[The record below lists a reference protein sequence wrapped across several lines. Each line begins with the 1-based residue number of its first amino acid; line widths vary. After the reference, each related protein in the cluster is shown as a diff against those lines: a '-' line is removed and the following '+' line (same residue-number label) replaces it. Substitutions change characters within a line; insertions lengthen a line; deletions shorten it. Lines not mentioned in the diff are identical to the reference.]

1 MKKLYPYIFFVLLI
15 LIAFLATSFF
25 FNKWF
30 KVSGDYLS
38 AFATILATLVA
49 MNFFKDWR
57 DQYNSRLFEKL
68 KDNFNRLYSAL
79 EFKLELYF
87 FEVKINQNDEIINKS
102 KIRLREVKTSLNEL
116 KNELDYYENILSKL
130 ENNKREMRETL
141 DIVKKNL
148 EEVDKL
154 LNLKTDRRNNYN
166 SFIKTE
172 LDEIFQELENSKTIL
187 IRDINSIILDYLKK

>member
-1 MKKLYPYIFFVLLI
+1 M
-15 LIAFLATSFF
+15 
-25 FNKWF
+25 
-30 KVSGDYLS
+30 S